1 MMKWT
6 QAQWR
11 DNAKWFPG
19 FLTPFAKSMGRSE
32 RREGAALYVEGL
44 LLSGERKSIEP
55 MAERLGV
62 DSQKLQQLITDSP
75 WDDQAVWRAIR
86 QEIPTHL
93 EPLWAWIVDE
103 TGWLKQGEHSVGVS
117 HQYCGAVG
125 KSAHCQV
132 HVEVAVTDGQAAVPI
147 GARLYLPEKW
157 TQDLKRCQEAGVPD
171 GVKFATKPQI
181 ALALIKEALADHVAR
196 APVLGDAAYGNNG
209 DFRAGLRQ
217 LGLEFFLQIDASQL
231 LGWAK
236 PVALELKRTLWHVQE
251 NQAKGL
257 PLAKLFAGLKSIQWH
272 HCSWKAAAGKTRRT
286 RLAWMKVYLAGALE
300 RGATRLEELWL
311 VVDWPE
317 TEAEPY
323 HYYLAHLHR
332 PPHPAR
338 LLQLSRSRWNIEQYF
353 QRAKTDLGL
362 DHFEGRSWRGFHHHL
377 VMAVLAY
384 LFVTV
389 IYLRAKKNF
398 WCDVGTNSEKDPSLV
413 AAVDR
418 VLPLLRSKI

>member
-181 ALALIKEALADHVAR
+181 ALDLIKEALADHVAR

-209 DFRAGLRQ
+209 DFRDGLRQ

-272 HCSWKAAAGKTRRT
+272 HCSWQAAAGKTRRT

-398 WCDVGTNSEKDPSLV
+398 WCDLGTNSEKDPSLV